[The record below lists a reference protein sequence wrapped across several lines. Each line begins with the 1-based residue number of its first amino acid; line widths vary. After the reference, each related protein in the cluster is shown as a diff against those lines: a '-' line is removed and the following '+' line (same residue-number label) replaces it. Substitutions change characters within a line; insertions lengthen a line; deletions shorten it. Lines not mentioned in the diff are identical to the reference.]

1 MIVFPAVDIQAG
13 KAVRLRRGDFDDVTV
28 FSDDPVELARYW
40 QDQGAEA
47 LHVIDLD
54 AARSGE
60 LTNFSLVEQIVK
72 ALDIPVQYGGGIR
85 SQKALAFMA
94 GVGVHWVVMGTAAVT
109 ALDLLDDAVNWLG
122 DRLIVGLDCTDG
134 MVATHGWQQRSQMS
148 AIRMVKL
155 LAEHGVQRV
164 VYTDTA
170 RDGMLGGP
178 NLPGLKD
185 LAEVSPLEIIL
196 SGGIALL
203 DDLRRLKKLDE
214 PKVVGVIVGRA
225 LYEKSFSL
233 ADALADSSPADGA
246 AVHRK
251 RIIPCLDVRDGR
263 VVKGVNFVSI
273 RDAGDPIEL
282 AARYDAEGA
291 DELIFLD
298 ITASHER
305 RDIIADLA
313 ARCAE
318 QVFIPFTIGGGLS
331 SEDDVRAILAAGADK
346 VTMNTAAV
354 EDPELVRRCSER
366 FGAQCIVVAIDARR
380 IPGSGEEGRP
390 LRWEVYVH
398 GGRTPTGIDAIEWAA
413 RAAEL
418 GAGEFMLTSMDRD
431 GTLDGYDLAL
441 TRAVAREVGIPV
453 IASGGVGT
461 LEHLAAGLTEGEADA
476 VLAASIFHYGTY
488 TIAEAKEYLAA
499 RGVPV
504 RPVTVAGPGPQDG
517 DAASDA

>member
-47 LHVIDLD
+47 LHVVDLD
-54 AARSGE
+54 AARSGD
-60 LTNFSLVEQIVK
+60 LTNFQIVERIVK

-85 SQKALAFMA
+85 TPKSLAFMA

-122 DRLIVGLDCTDG
+122 DRLVVGLDCTDG

-148 AIRMVKL
+148 AIRMVKV

-225 LYEKSFSL
+225 IYEKAFTL
-233 ADALADSSPADGA
+233 PDALG
-246 AVHRK
+246 
-251 RIIPCLDVRDGR
+251 I
-263 VVKGVNFVSI
+263 F
-273 RDAGDPIEL
+273 AG
-282 AARYDAEGA
+282 
-291 DELIFLD
+291 
-298 ITASHER
+298 
-305 RDIIADLA
+305 
-313 ARCAE
+313 
-318 QVFIPFTIGGGLS
+318 
-331 SEDDVRAILAAGADK
+331 
-346 VTMNTAAV
+346 
-354 EDPELVRRCSER
+354 
-366 FGAQCIVVAIDARR
+366 
-380 IPGSGEEGRP
+380 
-390 LRWEVYVH
+390 
-398 GGRTPTGIDAIEWAA
+398 
-413 RAAEL
+413 
-418 GAGEFMLTSMDRD
+418 
-431 GTLDGYDLAL
+431 
-441 TRAVAREVGIPV
+441 
-453 IASGGVGT
+453 
-461 LEHLAAGLTEGEADA
+461 
-476 VLAASIFHYGTY
+476 
-488 TIAEAKEYLAA
+488 
-499 RGVPV
+499 
-504 RPVTVAGPGPQDG
+504 
-517 DAASDA
+517 